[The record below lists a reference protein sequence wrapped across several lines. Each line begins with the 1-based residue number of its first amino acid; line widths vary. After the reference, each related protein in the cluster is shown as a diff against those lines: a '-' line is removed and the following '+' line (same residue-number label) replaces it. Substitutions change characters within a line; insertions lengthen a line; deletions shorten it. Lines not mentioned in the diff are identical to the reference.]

1 MEPTVKLSHRCY
13 VRGRIIQPR
22 ISGRPVY
29 AFLGVPYAEQ
39 PKRFQYPEKL
49 KLWQGVRD
57 ATKYGEI
64 IYVIRL

>member
-13 VRGRIIQPR
+13 LRGRKIQPR
-22 ISGRPVY
+22 LSGKSVY

-57 ATKYGEI
+57 ATKYGGIFI
-64 IYVIRL
+64 IIRV